1 MFNYDIITRIED
13 LEPYRVEWGRLLS
26 VTPHASWF
34 QSFSWFEM
42 RWKHRLE
49 TDVALKVLM
58 VKAGDRLIG
67 IVPLVVQKRAT
78 ALGSVRKLRFPV
90 ENWCSYYG
98 ALGVDPEMIMSEAAG
113 YFRDSKNPGAEGF
126 DLIEFTNLPDYRA
139 ENGAPSSSPEP
150 ILTGLPSG
158 RHEVLECSEVAML
171 YLEGDWESY
180 WESRKAQKNRRRNVE
195 RCARRLGE
203 LGEVTYLRSRPEP
216 GSAPDWSLYES
227 CEKLA
232 SMSWQDGLVGGHTL
246 HHEAVKPFLRDVHE
260 AAVKDGGSD
269 LTLLMLDGRPVAF
282 TYGYYFQ
289 GYVDLMRVGFDP
301 ALAKFAPGNV
311 LWTRLIEDSYA
322 LGDKILDYG
331 PSCLDY
337 KKFWM
342 TSLEQTYQVIEY
354 GSSPAAKAMR
364 LARKL
369 KSKIA
374 IGETADHTNEEA
386 KALAAKN
393 RQQKLSAPSEHA
405 VS

>member
-1 MFNYDIITRIED
+1 MINYEVITRIED
-13 LEPYRVEWGRLLS
+13 LERYRVEWGRLLS

-49 TDVALKVLM
+49 TDESLKVFV
-58 VKAGDRLIG
+58 VKADDRLIG
-67 IVPLVVQKRAT
+67 IVPLMVQRKPT
-78 ALGSVRKLRFPV
+78 ALGSIRKLRFPV
-90 ENWCSYYG
+90 ENWCSFYG
-98 ALGVDPEMIMSEAAG
+98 ALGLDPEMIMSEAAN
-113 YFRDSKNPGAEGF
+113 YFRNAQNKGADGF

-139 ENGAPSSSPEP
+139 QGGVPSSSPEP
-150 ILTGLPSG
+150 ILSGMPTGRS
-158 RHEVLECSEVAML
+158 EVSKCSEVAML
-171 YLEGDWESY
+171 YMEGTWDSY

-195 RCARRLGE
+195 RCARRLSE
-203 LGEVTYLRSRPEP
+203 LGEVTYLRSRPEA
-216 GSAPDWSLYES
+216 GSTPDWSHYEA

-232 SMSWQDGLVGGHTL
+232 SMSWQDGLVDGNTL
-246 HHEAVKPFLRDVHE
+246 HHEEVKPFLRDVHE
-260 AAVKDGGSD
+260 AAVKEGCSD

-289 GYVDLMRVGFDP
+289 GYLDLMRVGFDP
-301 ALAKFAPGNV
+301 SLAKFAPGNV

-342 TSLEQTYQVIEY
+342 TCLEQTYQVIEY
-354 GSSPAAKAMR
+354 GTSPAAKAMR

-374 IGETADHTNEEA
+374 IGENADHTNEEA
-386 KALAAKN
+386 KERAAKN
-393 RQQKLSAPSEHA
+393 RQQQVSEPTGHA